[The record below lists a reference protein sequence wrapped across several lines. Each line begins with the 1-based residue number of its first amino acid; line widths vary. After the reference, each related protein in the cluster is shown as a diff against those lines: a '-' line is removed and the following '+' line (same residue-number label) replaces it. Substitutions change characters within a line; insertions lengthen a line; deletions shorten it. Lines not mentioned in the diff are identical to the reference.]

1 MKDQFVIVCPITL
14 AFARLEVMKNSK
26 DDQIGTYSLAQTNGG
41 AYKKYNVA
49 SHGLFKVDPQ
59 AGMGAVMSGSS
70 KEKTYHY
77 LVSWEAT
84 QTPTNPAYDFAKSG
98 RESVAQAIGS
108 ALATYAN
115 NNGGLGQGTSASVNK
130 LKSFFKSEVGVDL
143 KLVAKKD
150 TKNTWTLATG
160 ACQDDEGKLAKMMS
174 LRK

>member
-1 MKDQFVIVCPITL
+1 
-14 AFARLEVMKNSK
+14 
-26 DDQIGTYSLAQTNGG
+26 
-41 AYKKYNVA
+41 
-49 SHGLFKVDPQ
+49 
-59 AGMGAVMSGSS
+59 MSGSS

-130 LKSFFKSEVGVDL
+130 LKSFFKSEASGQISPVFFCC
-143 KLVAKKD
+143 
-150 TKNTWTLATG
+150 N
-160 ACQDDEGKLAKMMS
+160 GKS
-174 LRK
+174 ISQYTI